1 MGGEGNG
8 ALLCTNLPFSCG
20 LSAMWIPF
28 ERAIKP
34 FMAEHGYTFPAL
46 YDPSMNV
53 ARQFGVRLVPTTYVV
68 NREGVI
74 VGAGFGPVDLTSPE
88 VAQYLAGVR
97 SAS

>member
-1 MGGEGNG
+1 MPSVQKAHESFQGTDVAVVAIAIDG
-8 ALLCTNLPFSCG
+8 AG
-20 LSAMWIPF
+20 
-28 ERAIKP
+28 ERAIAP

-46 YDPSMNV
+46 YDPSMNI
-53 ARQFGVRLVPTTYVV
+53 ARQFGVRMVPTTYVV

-88 VAQYLAGVR
+88 FAQYLEAVR